1 MSLFG
6 STSLNLS
13 NLSFG
18 ISKLG
23 QHRADINQSLERLS
37 TGKQINRASDDPSGL
52 VASNKLHAT
61 KLSID
66 RRLTSFQRESTFLG
80 AQEGALS
87 VLSDLVIQLQPL
99 TVEAAN
105 TGALTPEEQQ
115 LKSDEA
121 QSIITAINHIHNT
134 STFQGNNLLT
144 GFSAADIGSVFVEE
158 TDPETGEQVMV
169 EKSLTDLPLLL
180 ETDPKA
186 AQELA
191 DQAVSIIAGRRGAIG
206 NRLNAIESETNTLLS
221 ELTNTEDA
229 LSLIEDADYAKET
242 ANLVRSQIL
251 EQATIQTMQIQR
263 QQVES
268 MLGLLTQSSSAISAT
283 APVSNKL

>member
-144 GFSAADIGSVFVEE
+144 GFSASDIGSVFVEE

-169 EKSLTDLPLLL
+169 EKTLTDLPLLL
-180 ETDPKA
+180 ETDPEA

-191 DQAVSIIAGRRGAIG
+191 DQAVSTIAGRRGAIG
-206 NRLNAIESETNTLLS
+206 NRLKAIESETNTLLS

-268 MLGLLTQSSSAISAT
+268 MLSLLTQSSSAISAT

>member
-1 MSLFG
+1 MSLFA
-6 STSLNLS
+6 STSFNLS

-52 VASNKLHAT
+52 IASNKLHAT

-66 RRLTSFQRESTFLG
+66 RKLTSFQRESSFLG

-99 TVEAAN
+99 TVQAAN

-115 LKSDEA
+115 LKIDDA

-134 STFQGNNLLT
+134 STFQNNNLLT
-144 GFSAADIGSVFVEE
+144 GFSASDIGSVLVEE
-158 TDPETGEQVMV
+158 TDPESGALVMV
-169 EKSLTDLPLLL
+169 EKTLADLPQLLSTNP
-180 ETDPKA
+180 EA
-186 AQELA
+186 AQDLA
-191 DQAVSIIAGRRGAIG
+191 EQAVATIAGRRGAIG
-206 NRLNAIESETNTLLS
+206 NRLKAIESETNTLLS
-221 ELTNTEDA
+221 ELTGTENA
-229 LSLIEDADYAKET
+229 LSLIQDTDYAKET

-251 EQATIQTMQIQR
+251 EQATIQTIKIQR

-268 MLGLLTQSSSAISAT
+268 ILGLLTQSSSAVSST
-283 APVSNKL
+283 APLSNKI

>member
-1 MSLFG
+1 MPIYG

-13 NLSFG
+13 SLSFG

-23 QHRADINQSLERLS
+23 QHRADINKSLERLS

-52 VASNKLHAT
+52 IASNKLHAS
-61 KLSID
+61 KLSLD
-66 RRLTSFQRESTFLG
+66 RRLTAFQRETSFLG

-87 VLSDLVIQLQPL
+87 VLSDLVIDLDAL

-105 TGALTPEEQQ
+105 TGALTQEEQD
-115 LKSDEA
+115 LKIDSA

-144 GFSAADIGSVFVEE
+144 GYSASDIGSVYVEE
-158 TDPETGEQVMV
+158 TDPETGELVLT
-169 EKSLTDLPLLL
+169 EKTLADLPQLLSTNP
-180 ETDPKA
+180 EA
-186 AQELA
+186 AQDLA
-191 DQAVSIIAGRRGAIG
+191 KQAVATIAGRRGAIG
-206 NRLNAIESETNTLLS
+206 NRLNSIESESNALLS

-242 ANLVRSQIL
+242 ANLVRAQIL
-251 EQATIQTMQIQR
+251 EQATIQTMLTQQK
-263 QQVES
+263 QVES
-268 MLGLLTQSSSAISAT
+268 MLSLLTQSTSAISTT
-283 APVSNKL
+283 APVSNKI

>member
-23 QHRADINQSLERLS
+23 QHRADINQSIERLS
-37 TGKQINRASDDPSGL
+37 TGKQSNRASDDPSGL

-66 RRLTSFQRESTFLG
+66 RRLTSFQRESSFLG

-169 EKSLTDLPLLL
+169 EKTLTDLPLLL

-191 DQAVSIIAGRRGAIG
+191 NQAVSIIAGRRGAIG
-206 NRLNAIESETNTLLS
+206 NRLKAIESETSTLLS

-229 LSLIEDADYAKET
+229 LTLIEDADYAKET

-268 MLGLLTQSSSAISAT
+268 MLGLLTQSSSAISST

>member
-1 MSLFG
+1 MPIYG

-13 NLSFG
+13 SLSFG

-23 QHRADINQSLERLS
+23 QHRADINKSLERLS

-52 VASNKLHAT
+52 IASNKLHAS
-61 KLSID
+61 KLSLD
-66 RRLTSFQRESTFLG
+66 RRLTAFQRETSFLG

-87 VLSDLVIQLQPL
+87 VLSDLVIDLDAL

-105 TGALTPEEQQ
+105 TGALTQQEQD
-115 LKSDEA
+115 LKIDSA

-144 GFSAADIGSVFVEE
+144 GYSASDIGSVYVEE
-158 TDPETGEQVMV
+158 TDPETGELVLT
-169 EKSLTDLPLLL
+169 EKTLADLPQLLSTNP
-180 ETDPKA
+180 EA
-186 AQELA
+186 AQDLA
-191 DQAVSIIAGRRGAIG
+191 KQAVATIAGRRGAIG
-206 NRLNAIESETNTLLS
+206 NRLNSIESESNALLS

-242 ANLVRSQIL
+242 ANLVRAQIL
-251 EQATIQTMQIQR
+251 EQATIQTMLTQQK
-263 QQVES
+263 QVES
-268 MLGLLTQSSSAISAT
+268 MLSLLTQSTSAISTT
-283 APVSNKL
+283 APVSNKI

>member
-1 MSLFG
+1 MPIYG

-23 QHRADINQSLERLS
+23 QHRADINKSLERLS

-52 VASNKLHAT
+52 IASNKLHAS
-61 KLSID
+61 KLSLD
-66 RRLTSFQRESTFLG
+66 RRLTAFQRETSFLG

-87 VLSDLVIQLQPL
+87 VLSDLVIDLDAL

-105 TGALTPEEQQ
+105 TGALTQEEQD
-115 LKSDEA
+115 LKIDSA

-144 GFSAADIGSVFVEE
+144 GYSASDIGSVYVEE
-158 TDPETGEQVMV
+158 TDPETGELVLT
-169 EKSLTDLPLLL
+169 EKTLADLPQLLSTNP
-180 ETDPKA
+180 EA
-186 AQELA
+186 AQDLA
-191 DQAVSIIAGRRGAIG
+191 KQAVATIAGRRGAIG
-206 NRLNAIESETNTLLS
+206 NRLNSIESESNALLS

-242 ANLVRSQIL
+242 ANLVRAQIL
-251 EQATIQTMQIQR
+251 EQATIQTMLTQQK
-263 QQVES
+263 QVES
-268 MLGLLTQSSSAISAT
+268 MLSLLTQSTSAISTT
-283 APVSNKL
+283 APVSNKI

>member
-1 MSLFG
+1 MPIYGTSSL
-6 STSLNLS
+6 SLS

-52 VASNKLHAT
+52 IASNKLHAS

-66 RRLTSFQRESTFLG
+66 RRLTSFERETSFLG

-87 VLSDLVIQLQPL
+87 VLSDLVIKLDAV

-105 TGALTPEEQQ
+105 TGALTQQEQD
-115 LKSDEA
+115 LTIDEA

-134 STFQGNNLLT
+134 STFQGNTLLT
-144 GFSAADIGSVFVEE
+144 GFSASDIGSVFVEQ
-158 TDPETGEQVMV
+158 TNAETGELEMV
-169 EKSLTDLPLLL
+169 EKSLADLPDLLSTNP
-180 ETDPKA
+180 EA
-186 AQELA
+186 AQDLA
-191 DQAVSIIAGRRGAIG
+191 KQAVATIAGRRGAIG
-206 NRLNAIESETNTLLS
+206 NRINSIESETNALLS

-242 ANLVRSQIL
+242 ANLVRAQIL
-251 EQATIQTMQIQR
+251 EQATIQTMLTQQK
-263 QQVES
+263 QVES
-268 MLGLLTQSSSAISAT
+268 MLGLLTQSTSAISAT

>member
-1 MSLFG
+1 MPIYG
-6 STSLNLS
+6 TTSLSLS

-52 VASNKLHAT
+52 IASNKLHAS

-66 RRLTSFQRESTFLG
+66 RRLTAFERETSFLG

-87 VLSDLVIQLQPL
+87 VLSDLVIDLDAL

-105 TGALTPEEQQ
+105 TGALTQQEQN
-115 LKSDEA
+115 LTIDEA

-134 STFQGNNLLT
+134 STYQDNTLLT
-144 GFSAADIGSVFVEE
+144 GFSASDIGSVFVEQ
-158 TDPETGEQVMV
+158 TNAETGELEMV
-169 EKSLTDLPLLL
+169 EKSLADLPDLLSTNP
-180 ETDPKA
+180 EA
-186 AQELA
+186 AQDLA
-191 DQAVSIIAGRRGAIG
+191 KQAVATIAGRRGAIG
-206 NRLNAIESETNTLLS
+206 NRINSIESETNALLS

-242 ANLVRSQIL
+242 AILVRAQIL
-251 EQATIQTMQIQR
+251 EQATIQTMLTQQK
-263 QQVES
+263 QVES
-268 MLGLLTQSSSAISAT
+268 MLGLLTQSTSAISAT